1 MAGYFRVF
9 EENHHGETWGF
20 ETNYVGWGVG
30 LISSNNVEKC
40 KVGHGDLLIV
50 LGGPGFK
57 IGIGGG
63 AASSVSSGINNYDLD
78 FESVQ
83 RGNPEMQR
91 RAQEVINFCAMSGEK
106 EKYN

>member
-1 MAGYFRVF
+1 M
-9 EENHHGETWGF
+9 E
-20 ETNYVGWGVG
+20 
-30 LISSNNVEKC
+30 SC
-40 KVGHGDLLIV
+40 HGDLLIV

-63 AASSVSSGINNYDLD
+63 CLIGFSGLNNYDLD

-106 EKYN
+106 ENLIKSIHDVGAGGFVKRHSRISP